1 MPSNV
6 LGGRLQSC
14 CLQPLTGFY
23 RDGFCRTGPD
33 DHGLHTVCTRVTEE
47 FLAFSMRRGNDL
59 TTPRPE
65 YDFPGLVP
73 GDQWCLCVERWKE
86 ALDAECAPPVI
97 LEACHLSALE
107 FVDLADLTSHA
118 IRPV

>member
-6 LGGRLQSC
+6 LGGSLQCC
-14 CLQPLTGFY
+14 CLQPRTGFY

-47 FLAFSMRRGNDL
+47 FLDFSRHRGNDL
-59 TTPRPE
+59 TSPRPE

-86 ALDAECAPPVI
+86 ALDADCAPPVI

-107 FVDLADLTSHA
+107 FVDLSDLMAHA
-118 IRPV
+118 IRSV